1 MLFWAPIVARHRSR
15 VLQESGGFAPDLILA
30 IIKQES
36 GGVIGKKAGAT
47 TKPWEIPSSSGGTLT
62 YNRAL
67 GLMQVVPRTLASY
80 NNRNP
85 HVPVYFEQMSG
96 KTEGDARIQIRVG
109 CDVLAKEIRNLHS
122 YDPDS
127 FPATRPNNVD
137 TNQLKCAI
145 LGYRMGFGNLSNK
158 LKKLRQRGLALTYKN
173 IKREFPHW
181 GLNPNTGIWINRPIH
196 YTEKIWTNALN
207 HGMVPGSPEVVPPG
221 VAIPEPETSSQ
232 GGGLVILALIAM
244 AVLALGSKR

>member
-1 MLFWAPIVARHRSR
+1 MLFWPPIVARHRSR

-47 TKPWEIPSSSGGTLT
+47 TKPWEIPSLSGGTLT

-80 NNRNP
+80 NNRHP
-85 HVPVYFEQMSG
+85 HTPVYFEQMSG

-122 YDPDS
+122 YDKTA
-127 FPATRPNNVD
+127 FPGTRPDNVD

-145 LGYRMGFGNLSNK
+145 LGYRMGFGNLSRK
-158 LKKLRQRGLALTYKN
+158 LKKLEERGQALTYKN
-173 IKREFPHW
+173 IKREFPYW
-181 GLNPNTGIWINRPIH
+181 GLNPIRESGLTGRFTTRKKFGQTH
-196 YTEKIWTNALN
+196 
-207 HGMVPGSPEVVPPG
+207 
-221 VAIPEPETSSQ
+221 
-232 GGGLVILALIAM
+232 
-244 AVLALGSKR
+244 